1 MKTTPLITLL
11 VATSS
16 FLMPKHD
23 GRAQI
28 LVSNDFNAPG
38 TPSNFF
44 WSGGSFTNANFNQA
58 WNQNSSGQQIFTT
71 SFTLTSLAVGDTLTT
86 TFLYNA
92 FSNNIN
98 SIRVGLFSGT
108 AASSNGWS
116 QFDSG
121 AFSSGWVGYTGI
133 LAINS
138 GDSAATMKTN
148 INANPFFG
156 ATNGS
161 NSVAQSFA
169 NGLVNA
175 GGLTLERTIDGM
187 VVTLSQGADL
197 GSLAPIVSFTN
208 NTSAI
213 TDFNIFALYN
223 ASASQNDVRYDTVRV
238 SYEAVPEPG
247 TYALLLLGGAVVFWA
262 VRRARRSSVPGSA
275 AD

>member
-1 MKTTPLITLL
+1 MKRTFQTLL
-11 VATSS
+11 AASIASVFCLGNSAE
-16 FLMPKHD
+16 
-23 GRAQI
+23 AQI
-28 LVSNDFNAPG
+28 LVSNNFTAPG
-38 TPSNFF
+38 TPTNFY

-58 WNQNSSGQQIFTT
+58 WNLNSSGQQIFTT
-71 SFTLTSLAVGDTLTT
+71 SFTPTSLAVGDTLTT

-121 AFSSGWVGYTGI
+121 AFSSGWIGYTGI

-138 GDSAATMKTN
+138 GNSAATMKTN
-148 INANPFFG
+148 INSNPFFG

-161 NSVAQSFA
+161 NSVALSFS
-169 NGLVNA
+169 NNSLNA
-175 GGLTLERTIDGM
+175 GGLTLLRTADAM

-197 GSLAPIVSFTN
+197 VSLAPIVSFTN

-213 TDFNIFALYN
+213 TNFNILALYN
-223 ASASQNDVRYDTVRV
+223 ASASQNDVRYDTVQV
-238 SYEAVPEPG
+238 TYEAVPEPG

-262 VRRARRSSVPGSA
+262 VRRAQRPSASGSV

>member
-1 MKTTPLITLL
+1 MKKSLPTILL
-11 VATSS
+11 VATSCV
-16 FLMPKHD
+16 LMPLPQGK
-23 GRAQI
+23 AQI
-28 LVSNDFNAPG
+28 LVSNDFTAPG

-58 WNQNSSGQQIFTT
+58 WNLNSSGQQLFTT
-71 SFTLTSLAVGDTLTT
+71 SFTPTSLAVGDTLTT

-108 AASSNGWS
+108 AASSNGWA
-116 QFDSG
+116 QFDG
-121 AFSSGWVGYTGI
+121 AAFSSGWVGYTGI

-138 GDSAATMKTN
+138 GNSAATMKTN
-148 INANPFFG
+148 INSNPFFG

-169 NGLVNA
+169 NGSLNA
-175 GGLTLERTIDGM
+175 GGLTLERTIDAM

-197 GSLAPIVSFTN
+197 ASLAPIVSFTN

-213 TDFNIFALYN
+213 TNFNILALYN
-223 ASASQNDVRYDTVRV
+223 AAGTQNDVRYDTVRV
-238 SYEAVPEPG
+238 TYEAVPEPG

-262 VRRARRSSVPGSA
+262 LRRARRTSASSTA